1 MQGYKGT
8 GIDKNKN
15 KFAIYPT
22 ILYKFAVIGG

>member
-1 MQGYKGT
+1 MDIMGGVLH
-8 GIDKNKN
+8 KNKN